1 MGNPMTVKAYSS
13 KICCV
18 INQDHGQ
25 GSHVKLLCGLLMLLT
40 IGTKFLKIS
49 MVVKSSILLLRW
61 QYTHM
66 ILINTPVNAHII
78 LSQSIPQY
86 WEILQYPNHGSR
98 GGLSSS
104 TSVPCTFM
112 SAVPQEFTRLK
123 MKNLFGKD
131 WHLIFGTALL
141 GSGKLP
147 LAPTTTPSPSPSEI
161 CFDLLCPM
169 LHFLISPTSAPGATA
184 GPWLQR

>member
-13 KICCV
+13 KICCA
-18 INQDHGQ
+18 INQGHGQ
-25 GSHVKLLCGLLMLLT
+25 GPQVKLLCGLLMLLMT
-40 IGTKFLKIS
+40 GTKSLKIS
-49 MVVKSSILLLRW
+49 MVIKSSVLLLRW
-61 QYTHM
+61 QYTYM
-66 ILINTPVNAHII
+66 ILINMRVNAHIT
-78 LSQSIPQY
+78 LSQSISQY
-86 WEILQYPNHGSR
+86 WEILQYPNSGSR

-104 TSVPCTFM
+104 TSVPCTFI

-147 LAPTTTPSPSPSEI
+147 LAPTTTLLPSLSEI
-161 CFDLLCPM
+161 CFDILCPM
-169 LHFLISPTSAPGATA
+169 LHFLISLTSAPGATA